1 MSFNQNDTSSKVY
14 APGYFLAHEECA
26 RETRQFNQ
34 DSALVQTTGVGGK
47 YVPMGTAYP
56 TNDGNAIGIT
66 YEDVDVTSGNMPGSV
81 VTKGVVIEDR
91 LAITGASYDA
101 DSDIT
106 SADSPQTKGWYEKDG
121 DTYEASSDTVASK
134 TKTYYTRSG
143 SSPDYTYTEVTE
155 VEYGDNPKALGLYER
170 SGSSPNYTYTLS
182 TDTQAAAAK
191 TYYARSDI
199 RLASAAKTALEAL
212 GFKFVT
218 ESTVT
223 RPY

>member
-14 APGYFLAHEECA
+14 APGYFLAHEECV

-34 DSALVQTTGVGGK
+34 NSALVQTTGVGGK

-66 YEDVDVTSGNMPGSV
+66 YEDVDVTTGNMPGSV

-106 SADSPQTKGWYEKDG
+106 SADSPVTEGWYEKDG
-121 DTYEASSDTVASK
+121 DTYALSEDTVANPSK
-134 TKTYYTRSG
+134 DYYESDG
-143 SSPDYTYTEVTE
+143 EVSPTYTKVTDI
-155 VEYGDNPKALGLYER
+155 EYGDNPKALGLYER

-191 TYYARSDI
+191 TYYARSDV

-218 ESTVT
+218 EPAVT

>member
-1 MSFNQNDTSSKVY
+1 MSFNQNDISSKVY
-14 APGYFLAHEECA
+14 APGYFLAHEECV
-26 RETRQFNQ
+26 RETRQFAQN
-34 DSALVQTTGVGGK
+34 SALVQTTEVGGK

-66 YEDVDVTSGNMPGSV
+66 YEDVDVTTGNMPGSV

-91 LAITGASYDA
+91 LAITGADYDA

-106 SADSPQTKGWYEKDG
+106 SADSPQTEGWYEKDG

-191 TYYARSDI
+191 TYYEKSDV
-199 RLASAAKTALEAL
+199 RLASAAKSALEAL
-212 GFKFVT
+212 GFKFVS
-218 ESTVT
+218 ESAVT